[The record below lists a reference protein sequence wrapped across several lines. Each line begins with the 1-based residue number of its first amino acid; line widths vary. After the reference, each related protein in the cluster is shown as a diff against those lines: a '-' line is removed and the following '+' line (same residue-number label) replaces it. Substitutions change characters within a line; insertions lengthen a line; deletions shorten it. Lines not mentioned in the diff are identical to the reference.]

1 MARLLG
7 KCLWKRAEVSPGH
20 VVKKP
25 ELMAA
30 VQINTKVLKDDQ
42 WRYWTM
48 FDLVESGWLLFENRE
63 CGVMGETGD

>member
-1 MARLLG
+1 MRT
-7 KCLWKRAEVSPGH
+7 REEVSPVHGEKNPEVMA
-20 VVKKP
+20 VVQ
-25 ELMAA
+25 
-30 VQINTKVLKDDQ
+30 VDTTRLKDDQ